1 MDILSKM
8 RNIEL
13 EQIILGSIILKNSL
27 WIHIEEENIEKDHFY
42 ENRHKELFAI
52 MEKLIKDNEVID
64 MVTLNNYILKKGI
77 ENKISISFLSTLI
90 TNVIS
95 TSNFQT
101 YLKELKKYKEKR
113 DIKDI
118 MIYIQSNFHKESEEL
133 KEELTKRI
141 LNITKEDKKDSGSI
155 REGMDK
161 LLDDLE
167 FRITNRGQ
175 DKISG
180 FSTGLRALDLT
191 IDGFE
196 KGDLITVVARSG
208 IGKTTFAT
216 SLILNM
222 LRKDYKVAMFSME
235 MPKEHI
241 LKKMAFNHCRVE
253 GDKYKRGEL
262 RDEEIQ
268 NIVEFVNWI
277 GGRENFFI
285 YNDSNFNSIVWKIKS
300 QLLKKKVDIVFIDY
314 LNKIQGLKEN
324 TRDIELNRVTSTLK
338 DIALENNICIV
349 SLTQA
354 NRQVDRQQDKR
365 IDLADIKESSSIEQN
380 SDKVISLYRNKKLDN
395 PLYKEK
401 LFNEG
406 KLNYK
411 KPNADYNPDCIE
423 VDVLKCRMGDCKT
436 IACRWSGKHSKISN
450 W

>member
-1 MDILSKM
+1 MDVLSKM

-27 WIHIEEENIEKDHFY
+27 WIHIEEENIEKYHFY

-118 MIYIQSNFHKESEEL
+118 MIYIQSNFNKESEEL

-155 REGMDK
+155 KEGMDK

-253 GDKYKRGEL
+253 GDKYRRGEL

-277 GGRENFFI
+277 GGRENFL
-285 YNDSNFNSIVWKIKS
+285 YTM
-300 QLLKKKVDIVFIDY
+300 
-314 LNKIQGLKEN
+314 IQIL
-324 TRDIELNRVTSTLK
+324 IL
-338 DIALENNICIV
+338 
-349 SLTQA
+349 
-354 NRQVDRQQDKR
+354 
-365 IDLADIKESSSIEQN
+365 
-380 SDKVISLYRNKKLDN
+380 
-395 PLYKEK
+395 
-401 LFNEG
+401 
-406 KLNYK
+406 
-411 KPNADYNPDCIE
+411 
-423 VDVLKCRMGDCKT
+423 
-436 IACRWSGKHSKISN
+436 
-450 W
+450 

>member
-1 MDILSKM
+1 MDILNKM
-8 RNIEL
+8 RNVEL
-13 EQIILGSIILKNSL
+13 EQIILGSIILDNSL
-27 WIHIEEENIEKDHFY
+27 WIHIEEENIGKNHFY
-42 ENRHKELFAI
+42 ENVHKELFSI
-52 MEKLIKDNEVID
+52 MEKLVADNEVID
-64 MVTLNNYILKKGI
+64 IVTLNNYILKSSM
-77 ENKISISFLSTLI
+77 ENRLSISFLSTI
-90 TNVIS
+90 VTNVIS
-95 TSNFQT
+95 TANFES

-118 MIYIQSNFHKESEEL
+118 MLYIQKNFNKESGEL
-133 KEELTKRI
+133 KEEITKRI
-141 LNITKEDKKDSGSI
+141 LNIAKEDKKDSGDI
-155 REGMDK
+155 KDGMDK

-167 FRITNRGQ
+167 FRITNKGQ
-175 DKISG
+175 NKIAG
-180 FSTGLRALDLT
+180 FSTGIRALDST

-216 SLILNM
+216 SVILNM
-222 LRKDYKVAMFSME
+222 LNENYKIAMFSME

-241 LKKMAFNHCRVE
+241 LKKMAFNHCRVD
-253 GDKYKRGEL
+253 GLKYKRGEL
-262 RDEEIQ
+262 RDEEIK
-268 NIVEFVNWI
+268 NIVDFVNWI
-277 GGRENFFI
+277 GKMENFFI
-285 YNDSNFNSIVWKIKS
+285 YNESNFNSIVWKIKS
-300 QLLKKKVDIVFIDY
+300 QLLKNEVDIIFIDY

-324 TRDIELNRVTSTLK
+324 TRDIELNRITSTLK
-338 DIALENNICIV
+338 DIALENNICVV

-354 NRQVDRQQDKR
+354 NRQVDKQFDKR

-380 SDKVISLYRNKKLDN
+380 SDKIISLYRNKKLDN

-401 LFNEG
+401 LFKDG
-406 KLNYK
+406 KLNYQ